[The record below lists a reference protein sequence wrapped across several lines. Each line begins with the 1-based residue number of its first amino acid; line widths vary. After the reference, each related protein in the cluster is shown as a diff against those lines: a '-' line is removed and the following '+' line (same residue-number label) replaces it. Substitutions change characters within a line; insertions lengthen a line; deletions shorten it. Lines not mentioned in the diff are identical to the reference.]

1 MNEFELINKYFK
13 ALPSES
19 PVLLGIGDDAACVEV
34 PANDQLLISTDTLIA
49 DRHFHS
55 DWDAYDVAWK
65 SIMVNISD
73 IAAMGGIPKWIS
85 LALTL
90 PSIDTPWLDRFSE
103 GIKAAFKKYK
113 LTLIG
118 GDLTKGFLSITIT
131 IHGLIPKNKAIK
143 RAGARSG
150 DGIWLTGE
158 LGAAALAVYFD
169 SAGIDHPL
177 EVRLQKFA
185 EELNQLMDKLKHPIP
200 RVDMASILQT
210 YASACIDISDG
221 LSGDLNHICEA
232 SQVGACLISEN
243 IPIHPLVKKYQK
255 ELAVSFALSGGDDYE
270 LCFTVPSEKEIDF
283 IKALKQ
289 QQLQAYKIGTI
300 EEKKG
305 LRILDDKNN
314 LIALQ
319 PKGYMHF

>member
-1 MNEFELINKYFK
+1 
-13 ALPSES
+13 
-19 PVLLGIGDDAACVEV
+19 
-34 PANDQLLISTDTLIA
+34 
-49 DRHFHS
+49 
-55 DWDAYDVAWK
+55 
-65 SIMVNISD
+65 
-73 IAAMGGIPKWIS
+73 
-85 LALTL
+85 
-90 PSIDTPWLDRFSE
+90 
-103 GIKAAFKKYK
+103 
-113 LTLIG
+113 
-118 GDLTKGFLSITIT
+118 
-131 IHGLIPKNKAIK
+131 
-143 RAGARSG
+143 
-150 DGIWLTGE
+150 
-158 LGAAALAVYFD
+158 
-169 SAGIDHPL
+169 
-177 EVRLQKFA
+177 
-185 EELNQLMDKLKHPIP
+185 
-200 RVDMASILQT
+200 LQT